1 MEYKI
6 PEVNMEKLRDKLA
19 KIERKCKKYGCEFS
33 FTEKSTEYETVK
45 DAETGIEKTIAYVI
59 VDVSGKS
66 VINGWQFVA
75 KIDHTEKGNIIQGFS
90 DVEVPARFYNSDCF
104 CEHCKRVRRRN
115 NTFIVRKSETNEF
128 KQVGKSCLLDYTH
141 GLSAENVADYM
152 SYFHAIEE
160 AREISEFKYVPR
172 YIERDEFLL
181 FTAETIRCFGY
192 EKGITGEKSVDYRD
206 AYYNNFSS
214 LFREYYERLK
224 REMEKV
230 HFDINREDSKKLVS
244 DALKWIEKQDETNN
258 YMHNLKTACALDYV
272 KPQNYNLL
280 ASLFPSFNRDLEYQ
294 KKKAEETKAEK
305 SSEYVGKIKDRI
317 TVEIVNCKAVTSY
330 YTDYGI
336 TIIYKMID
344 KNGNVFIWKTG
355 KAIDSESFTI
365 TGTVKEHKEF
375 RDVKQTEL
383 TRCRV
388 VEHE

>member
-6 PEVNMEKLRDKLA
+6 PEVNMEKLKEKLA

-45 DAETGIEKTIAYVI
+45 DVETGTEKTIAYVI

-160 AREISEFKYVPR
+160 AREISEFRYVPR
-172 YIERDEFLL
+172 YMERDEFLL

-192 EKGITGEKSVDYRD
+192 EKRVTGEKSVDYRD
-206 AYYNNFSS
+206 AYYNNYPAMFAQ
-214 LFREYYERLK
+214 YYEKLK

-330 YTDYGI
+330 YTDFGI